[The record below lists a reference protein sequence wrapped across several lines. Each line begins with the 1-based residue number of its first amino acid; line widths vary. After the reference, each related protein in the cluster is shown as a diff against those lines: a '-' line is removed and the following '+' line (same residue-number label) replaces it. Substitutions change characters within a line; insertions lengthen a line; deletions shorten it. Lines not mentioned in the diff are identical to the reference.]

1 MRRRIGRAVG
11 ALIASTTLLSAH
23 GAGAFRAEGGKDLI
37 RAMEGAP
44 ATVVAEVLATEK
56 LDTTGYA
63 GRLRV
68 ESQLVGAVS
77 PGTELRIGWEE
88 LAPSRSPRFAQGDR
102 LLLVLERLPGASI
115 WLTRLP
121 DPEIRTQTLAPALRG
136 DAFLRNP
143 APGSIGVLS
152 HYLMLEPE
160 ARRGPTGAGY
170 LATLAARAELPLALS
185 AVERLGRVAKLDEA
199 LGANGAAALVEALLR
214 KDGTPELQQALL
226 ERMAA
231 QQLDSLRPAL
241 EARRTAGALPP
252 PLVLSALAVLDGG
265 LAPGEEGALLDAEAS
280 LEHRRVGARWARGP
294 EAADLLAR
302 VAREDPDPAVRSK
315 ALARL
320 VELEGAEAA
329 ERAAEGLYDP
339 VPMVR
344 ATAATSLG
352 SLGDEAVPEL
362 RAVVEYGSPDAQ
374 RAAVTAL
381 MLTGTDAGSAALLE
395 IAATHPDPGVR
406 KLARV
411 ALGEDLGHA
420 D

>member
-1 MRRRIGRAVG
+1 MRKRIGRALG
-11 ALIASTTLLSAH
+11 SLIAGTTLLFAH
-23 GAGAFRAEGGKDLI
+23 GAGAFRAESSTDLI
-37 RAMEGAP
+37 RAMESAP
-44 ATVVAEVLATEK
+44 ATVVVEVLSTER
-56 LDTTGYA
+56 LDTMGYA

-68 ESQLVGAVS
+68 ESPLVGAVS
-77 PGTELRIGWEE
+77 PGSELRIGWEE
-88 LAPSRSPRFAQGDR
+88 LAPSRSPRFARGDR

-121 DPEIRTQTLAPALRG
+121 DPAIRTQTLAPALRG

-143 APGSIGVLS
+143 APGSIAVLS
-152 HYLMLEPE
+152 HYLMLAPE

-170 LATLAARAELPLALS
+170 LAQLTAQAELPLALS
-185 AVERLGRVAKLDEA
+185 AVERLGRIAKLDEA
-199 LGANGAAALVEALLR
+199 LAPSGAAALVAGLLR
-214 KDGTPELQQALL
+214 SDGTPELQQALL

-241 EARRTAGALPP
+241 EARRKAGALPP

-265 LAPGEEGALLDAEAS
+265 LVPGEEVALLEAEAS

-294 EAADLLAR
+294 EAADLLAQ
-302 VAREDPDPAVRSK
+302 VAREDPDPTVRSE
-315 ALARL
+315 ALQRL
-320 VELEGAEAA
+320 VELEGTAAA
-329 ERAAEGLYDP
+329 ERVAEGLYDP
-339 VPMVR
+339 EPMVR

-352 SLGDEAVPEL
+352 ALGDEALPEL

-374 RAAVTAL
+374 RAAVTGL
-381 MLTGTDAGSAALLE
+381 MLTGTAAGSAALLE

-411 ALGEDLGHA
+411 ALGEDMGHKH
-420 D
+420 